1 MAEQFMGTFFARREG
16 TRRTHL
22 TAQARVGHFYLNVAE
37 QKLYCLN
44 EMAQA
49 FIREGM
55 PLTSA
60 DLDARPLLTLEGEP
74 VVGADLP
81 LGRCRR
87 EGTPQE
93 ATFHM
98 PRPAGPPDTLTWSVV
113 PLRAGDGS
121 TSGVT
126 ATLVIT
132 PPEPD
137 WEELAGLAHDLR
149 TPLQAVRWLIP
160 VLETMPLLPAG
171 AQALEH
177 LRGASDRAL
186 AIAKDMLE
194 WCKAPAQGAPR
205 GQRNWLALEPLLQEL
220 AAEHTSAA
228 RRKGI
233 TLDVDL
239 SAVQGVEALT
249 DGTRLGRL
257 IANLLNNAVLYTS
270 TGHVRLQ
277 ASWRDEPAGK
287 QTLALTVEDTGAGL
301 SADKD
306 SIFQPFQRGKAGQ
319 SDDSG
324 GSGLGLAVV
333 DRLIQDLGLTL
344 EVFSEEGQGS
354 RFELLLPA
362 AMLRVP

>member
-1 MAEQFMGTFFARREG
+1 MGTFFARREG
-16 TRRTHL
+16 TRRTHVV
-22 TAQARVGHFYLNVAE
+22 AQPRVGHFYLNVAE
-37 QKLYCLN
+37 QKMYCLN
-44 EMAQA
+44 ETAQA
-49 FIREGM
+49 FIREGI

-60 DLDARPLLTLEGEP
+60 DLVGRPLLTPDGEP
-74 VVGADLP
+74 VTGADLP

-93 ATFHM
+93 ATFLM
-98 PRPAGPPDTLTWSVV
+98 PCPGHPPDTLTWSVV
-113 PLRAGDGS
+113 PLRSGDGG
-121 TSGVT
+121 TTGVT
-126 ATLVIT
+126 ATLVVT

-137 WEELAGLAHDLR
+137 WQEMAGLAHDLR
-149 TPLQAVRWLIP
+149 TPLQSVRFLIP
-160 VLETMPLLPAG
+160 ILESMPLLPAG
-171 AQALEH
+171 AQALDH
-177 LRGASDRAL
+177 LRGAADRAL
-186 AIAKDMLE
+186 AIAKDLLE

-205 GQRNWLALEPLLQEL
+205 GHRDWLALEPMLEGL
-220 AAEHTSAA
+220 AAEQTTAA

-233 TLDVDL
+233 TLDVNL
-239 SAVQGVEALT
+239 AAVQGVEAHT
-249 DGTRLGRL
+249 DGVRLGRL
-257 IANLLNNAVLYTS
+257 VGNLLSNAIRYTH
-270 TGHVRLQ
+270 TGHVRLH

-287 QTLALTVEDTGAGL
+287 QSLGLTVEDTGTGL

-306 SIFQPFQRGKAGQ
+306 SIFQPFQRGKAGA

-362 AMLRVP
+362 AALRMK

>member
-1 MAEQFMGTFFARREG
+1 MGTFFARREG

-22 TAQARVGHFYLNVAE
+22 VAQARVGHFYLNVAE

-44 EMAQA
+44 ETAQA
-49 FIREGM
+49 FIREGV
-55 PLTSA
+55 PLTSH
-60 DLDARPLLTLEGEP
+60 DLAARPLFTPEGEP
-74 VVGADLP
+74 VAGADLP

-93 ATFHM
+93 ATFLM
-98 PRPAGPPDTLTWSVV
+98 PRPGRPPETLTWSVV
-113 PLRAGDGS
+113 PLRGGNGS
-121 TSGVT
+121 TMGVT

-137 WEELAGLAHDLR
+137 WEEMAGLAHDLR
-149 TPLQAVRWLIP
+149 TPLQSVRFLIP
-160 VLETMPLLPAG
+160 VLETMPLLPA
-171 AQALEH
+171 AAKALEH
-177 LRGASDRAL
+177 LRGAADRAL
-186 AIAKDMLE
+186 AIARDLLE

-205 GQRNWLALEPLLQEL
+205 GQRDWLALEPLLEGL
-220 AAEHTSAA
+220 AAEHASAA
-228 RRKGI
+228 QRKGI
-233 TLDVDL
+233 TLEVDL
-239 SAVQGVEALT
+239 SALHGVEAHT
-249 DGTRLGRL
+249 EGTRLGRL
-257 IANLLNNAVLYTS
+257 VGNLLNNAVHYTH

-287 QTLALTVEDTGAGL
+287 RTLALSVEDTGVGIA
-301 SADKD
+301 ADKD
-306 SIFQPFQRGKAGQ
+306 SIFQPFQRGKAG
-319 SDDSG
+319 SLSDSG

-362 AMLRVP
+362 VMLRIK